1 MRAPTLLT
9 VLGTIFLFTTLILSH
24 PLAPAPFLTP
34 AKSLTR
40 ALGNPA
46 VEWAPDQP
54 VCANSPHTIAG
65 T

>member
-1 MRAPTLLT
+1 MHALKFLAVVGSISLYPDLTIAHPFAASLL
-9 VLGTIFLFTTLILSH
+9 GKRSGFLS
-24 PLAPAPFLTP
+24 
-34 AKSLTR
+34 R
-40 ALGNPA
+40 GLGNPA